1 MNATD
6 KIRAALERQQA
17 ARRSTAPPQAET
29 AEPEPQS
36 TAGVKDTAAYSV
48 SGVGAS
54 NGKHGSVTEKETV
67 SEGETRPQHAKQAP
81 GAASS
86 PFSGSVRP
94 LFPKAPQPEPAVDRN
109 LFEPAAAPSEPV
121 ERILPLVGMN
131 DRDRS
136 ALNVRDAAAS
146 VSAPPK
152 SKPASKPPSTPS
164 LAAPPAKA
172 SPAKTSPPKA
182 PSASVPPAS
191 APVAS
196 PRAASAPAAAEPIED
211 SLATAR
217 QPRVLYAIAGILV
230 LVAAGLG
237 FYFLRGSA
245 SKGKGSLT
253 PENTVSFAVESN
265 TNGLIT
271 LHWNAQSK
279 PITAAREAKL
289 TILEDQKAPRTVA
302 LNPAQLSMGR
312 LYYESAAQRV
322 EFHLEITET
331 TGAVVAQSVAA
342 QGSAPV
348 QTAQDNEKQQERQPD
363 KPSPMPADDN
373 SQKPAADAG
382 AQPVEEKPA
391 PAPVRAFVPPP
402 VRQQTPGEGRL
413 ILLEPAPDMH
423 AGTTP
428 SLPSAPLAGARVNVI
443 PPPEAKPTPQTPAAR
458 PASRITVGGAV
469 QQAML
474 IRTVKPLYSQ
484 VAKDARVEGTVRFSA
499 LIGKSGKVEN
509 LKVVGGPL
517 ILQASAAAA
526 VKQWVYRPTLLDGQ
540 PVEVQTEIE
549 IRFAL
554 H

>member
-17 ARRSTAPPQAET
+17 ARRSAVPPQPEPAEQ
-29 AEPEPQS
+29 EPQS
-36 TAGVKDTAAYSV
+36 TTGVQDTPAYALSAAGI
-48 SGVGAS
+48 S
-54 NGKHGSVTEKETV
+54 NGKRGSVAEKQTVTEE
-67 SEGETRPQHAKQAP
+67 EPRPQPAKQAP

-94 LFPKAPQPEPAVDRN
+94 LFPKTSQPEPPVDRN
-109 LFEPAAAPSEPV
+109 LFEPAAEPSEPV
-121 ERILPLVGMN
+121 ERTLPLVGMS

-136 ALNVRDAAAS
+136 ALNVRDAAA
-146 VSAPPK
+146 VVTAPK
-152 SKPASKPPSTPS
+152 STPPSRPPAKSPPASAS
-164 LAAPPAKA
+164 AASPAKA
-172 SPAKTSPPKA
+172 SPAKASPPKA
-182 PSASVPPAS
+182 PAAVAAPAASPAAS
-191 APVAS
+191 APVT
-196 PRAASAPAAAEPIED
+196 AAIVDE
-211 SLATAR
+211 SLATPR
-217 QPRVLYAIAGILV
+217 QPRVLYAIAGLLV
-230 LVAAGLG
+230 LVAAGLA
-237 FYFLRGSA
+237 FYFLRGS
-245 SKGKGSLT
+245 SRGKVSLT
-253 PENTVSFAVESN
+253 PENTVSFAVESDA
-265 TNGLIT
+265 NGLIT

-279 PITAAREAKL
+279 PVTAAREAKL

-348 QTAQDNEKQQERQPD
+348 QSAQDNAQQPD

-373 SQKPAADAG
+373 SKKPAADAET
-382 AQPVEEKPA
+382 QPAEEKPA

-402 VRQQTPGEGRL
+402 VRQKTAGEGRL
-413 ILLEPAPDMH
+413 ILLEPAPDMR

-443 PPPEAKPTPQTPAAR
+443 PPPDAKPTAQTPAAR

-474 IRTVKPLYSQ
+474 IRTVKPLYTQ
-484 VAKDARVEGTVRFSA
+484 VAKDARVEGTVKFSA
-499 LIGKSGKVEN
+499 LIGKNGKVDN
-509 LKVVGGPL
+509 LKVLSGPL
-517 ILQASAAAA
+517 ILQAPAAAA
-526 VKQWVYRPTLLDGQ
+526 VRQWVYRPTLLDGQ